1 MHSFSKFIL
10 LQNST
15 CFGHLPCPSSGVS
28 TVPLALVSF
37 MQVSDDRFQTESGL
51 RLEAVIR
58 NLNETYQRRIYSRK
72 HLMMGRE
79 DARNM

>member
-51 RLEAVIR
+51 CLKEVIR
-58 NLNETYQRRIYSRK
+58 NLHETYQCQRHSRK
-72 HLMMGRE
+72 LLMMGGE
-79 DARNM
+79 DA